1 MRTAVKKSPSVAWA
15 SAHACV
21 SPSGM
26 RGLKPTLRGL
36 VTAFF
41 VVFVSY
47 AQAGDWTQFRSD
59 SALQGVAADAQIPDQ
74 PQLLWE
80 IETGDGMSSTP
91 VIVGEHVYV
100 GLVSGDLLCL
110 NLSDGKEV
118 WKYQTLP
125 NAKPNELPPAFMAPI
140 AATDTLILAGDQEGM
155 FHAIDRA
162 TGKKVWTHEDGG
174 EFVGGPN
181 LYKDRVIV
189 GSHKGQLTCL
199 DQATGTLLWK
209 YDTGGPING
218 TPTIAGQFTFAT
230 NCQAPFLKVV
240 DIETGKEARE
250 IKIEGRL
257 IASAAFRDG
266 LLYFGNEIGEV
277 SALDSEKG
285 TLAWTYSNPDREQQI
300 DSSPAVTADLV
311 VIGHGDKH
319 LHAIDRKT
327 GKGKWTTP
335 TRAKIDCSPVIA
347 GDKVIV
353 GSNDKQLYLVR
364 LSDGEVLWKHNAGQ
378 PIRGSA
384 AVSGDRFVIG
394 TDNVGGK
401 VLCFGK

>member
-1 MRTAVKKSPSVAWA
+1 MRTAVMKSLTVAWA
-15 SAHACV
+15 CAQVGVSPTKRHGQKPTRRGLLTACLVLCV
-21 SPSGM
+21 SQ
-26 RGLKPTLRGL
+26 
-36 VTAFF
+36 V
-41 VVFVSY
+41 
-47 AQAGDWTQFRSD
+47 QASDWTQFRGD
-59 SALQGVAADAQIPDQ
+59 SSLQGVAADAQIPDQ
-74 PQLLWE
+74 PKLLWE
-80 IETGDGMSSTP
+80 IETGDGVSSTP

-140 AATDTLILAGDQEGM
+140 AATGTLILAGDQEGL

-199 DQATGTLLWK
+199 DQATGTQLWK

-240 DIETGKEARE
+240 DIETGKAAKE

-285 TLAWTYSNPDREQQI
+285 TLTWTYSNPLRDQQI

-327 GKGKWTTP
+327 GQGKWTVP

-378 PIRGSA
+378 PIHGSA

-401 VLCFGK
+401 VLCFGR